1 MKSKPRSESKTK
13 RTAPPGDA
21 AAPRNGGQPAP
32 ARRPPASEA
41 LDPRSLKALAHP
53 LRLRLLGLLREYGP
67 ATATEL
73 ARRVGESSGSTS
85 YHLRQLAR
93 YGFVA
98 DAPDR
103 STRRERAWRA
113 AAAAT
118 SFDEEALAREPG
130 GAAVTAEFLRAVAA
144 GQAERTARWID
155 AVPGA
160 EPAWRGAGTVSD
172 WGLSLR
178 RDELD
183 RLQAE
188 VEELIARYRAH
199 DPERAA
205 PADERFVAAQVQFL
219 PRLGGSEKRD

>member
-1 MKSKPRSESKTK
+1 MNSKRNPSEV
-13 RTAPPGDA
+13 APGLVA
-21 AAPRNGGQPAP
+21 AER
-32 ARRPPASEA
+32 PASTNPP
-41 LDPRSLKALAHP
+41 LDPSSLKALAHP

-73 ARRVGESSGSTS
+73 GRRLGESSGSTS

-93 YGFVA
+93 YGFVQ
-98 DAPDR
+98 DAPER

-118 SFDEEALAREPG
+118 SFNEEALAREPG

-155 AVPGA
+155 AVPAA

-178 RDELD
+178 RDEVD

-188 VEELIARYRAH
+188 LEALVARYRAH

-205 PADERFVAAQVQFL
+205 PADERFVAFQVQLL
-219 PRLGGSEKRD
+219 PRFDGAERRE